1 MSLTVPSGFHCYEML
16 SACEQSIYL
25 DQERS
30 EPVNEREVDRRVVAE
45 ELTRLRRLGLPRI
58 QVAHHVQGFCR
69 RCETPRP
76 IYFTLACGWQNR
88 ICSAA
93 EEVETMRSVEYGLLA
108 SPMSVFLN
116 LRSWTEL

>member
-1 MSLTVPSGFHCYEML
+1 MKEKL
-16 SACEQSIYL
+16 I
-25 DQERS
+25 
-30 EPVNEREVDRRVVAE
+30 VAWLRKNLHDCAVLAFPE
-45 ELTRLRRLGLPRI
+45 YRLRTMSKDFAAG
-58 QVAHHVQGFCR
+58 
-69 RCETPRP
+69 ETPRP

-93 EEVETMRSVEYGLLA
+93 EEEETMRSVEYGLLA